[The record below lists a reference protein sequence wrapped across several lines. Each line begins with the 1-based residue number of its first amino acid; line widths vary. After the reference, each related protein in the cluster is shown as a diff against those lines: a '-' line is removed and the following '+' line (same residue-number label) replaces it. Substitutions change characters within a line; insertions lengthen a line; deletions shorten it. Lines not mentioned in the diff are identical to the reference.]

1 MDAETSFGLGRE
13 LENWGGVED
22 LPAMRTH
29 YRDAAEAGLVEAMGR
44 LGLLCEGRTQAKLEN
59 RLPAEV
65 QGDFVEA
72 ARWYRT
78 AADRGDLYAAFWLG
92 RLYAERLGDWA
103 QAEPWY
109 RQAAD
114 AGHDT
119 ARKRLA
125 AGANG
130 AAGRVAEDAYLMH
143 MDKLRGGGRS

>member
-13 LENWGGVED
+13 LENWGGAED

-92 RLYAERLGDWA
+92 RLYAERLG
-103 QAEPWY
+103 
-109 RQAAD
+109 
-114 AGHDT
+114 AGPRRSPGIGRRWTPDMTRRGSGWQQERT
-119 ARKRLA
+119 ARP
-125 AGANG
+125 
-130 AAGRVAEDAYLMH
+130 
-143 MDKLRGGGRS
+143 GGSRRMPT